1 VPPRGYTGT
10 DVAAITAMRS
20 WLIALLAVGCGASV
34 DRDIEDEITIDQGV
48 YGLLIAGCDTTGC
61 KDQPASG
68 ERVVVYAPGEP
79 GALARA
85 TADQEGIY
93 QIDLA
98 AGDYTLCTY
107 SCTAITVPASDV
119 IRADWTS
126 GPGGG
131 DWSN

>member
-1 VPPRGYTGT
+1 
-10 DVAAITAMRS
+10 MRS
-20 WLIALLAVGCGASV
+20 WLIALLTVVGCATV
-34 DRDIEDEITIDQGV
+34 DRDIEDQITIQQGV
-48 YGLLIAGCDTTGC
+48 YGLLISGCDTTGC

-68 ERVVVYAPGEP
+68 ERVVVYAPGET
-79 GALARA
+79 GAFARA
-85 TADQEGIY
+85 TSDQEGIY

-107 SCTAITVPASDV
+107 SCTAVTVPESDV

-131 DWSN
+131 AWQ